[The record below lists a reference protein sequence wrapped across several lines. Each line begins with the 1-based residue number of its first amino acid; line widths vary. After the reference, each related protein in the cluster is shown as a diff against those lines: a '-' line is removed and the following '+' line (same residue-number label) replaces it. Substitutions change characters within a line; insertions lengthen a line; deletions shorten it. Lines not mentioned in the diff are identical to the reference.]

1 MIVSHFVQRPTHT
14 CTKTNS
20 YTRDQL
26 VQKPRSQIV
35 HGFLNKNRFSIT
47 ATCSSLLYLNGHKF
61 GIGHC
66 KAPLPIFVHCLNN
79 KKFCYSLQ
87 NFRRKNLNQYLFFI
101 SCHDC
106 NLEYI

>member
-14 CTKTNS
+14 TKTNS

-35 HGFLNKNRFSIT
+35 RGFLNKNMFSIT

-66 KAPLPIFVHCLNN
+66 KVPLPIFVHCLNN
-79 KKFCYSLQ
+79 KKFKSI
-87 NFRRKNLNQYLFFI
+87 FFI
-101 SCHDC
+101 S
-106 NLEYI
+106 LVVITAI